1 MRLAGHKLPHF
12 LILTALAY
20 GHAVLASAQQQ
31 TATQFTDAGAG
42 GVAGVSR
49 RDGFG
54 HDGLSDH

>member
-31 TATQFTDAGAG
+31 TATQKAERHLFTRG
-42 GVAGVSR
+42 SR
-49 RDGFG
+49 SVPDNWKP
-54 HDGLSDH
+54 SI